1 MSIKIKFNAE
11 KCVGCYACHIA
22 CLDAHHEVMRRM
34 RKASVPFEK
43 FRKKDSRKISVR
55 AVPIAENVW
64 KSVRY
69 MPFTVMKRPD

>member
-22 CLDAHHEVMRRM
+22 CLDAHHEVDERM